1 MVGGAGVSAR
11 PGVCHAREVMDKR
24 FEELLLLYA
33 QENEKD
39 KREQIE
45 ATLWQ
50 EFGKV
55 KAVFV
60 MDMTGFSLLSHRHG
74 IVHYLSMVRRMQL
87 TTKPIVE
94 KFHGEVVKFEAD
106 NCFAMFDEPLSAVRA
121 AIALNA
127 AFFGMNVLT
136 EDEFDIRVAIG
147 IDYGDILLIGGPD
160 YFGNAINCA
169 SKMGEDIGGP
179 GEILVTA
186 TAFKQIPATA
196 GIQARKL
203 EIAFAGVP
211 VEVYSIEH

>member
-1 MVGGAGVSAR
+1 MN
-11 PGVCHAREVMDKR
+11 KR

-39 KREQIE
+39 KREKIE

-60 MDMTGFSLLSHRHG
+60 MDMSGFSLLSYRHG
-74 IVHYLSMVRRMQL
+74 IVHYLSIVRRMQL

-94 KFHGEVVKFEAD
+94 KYHGQVVKFEAD
-106 NCFAMFDEPLSAVRA
+106 NCFAMFDDPLSAVRA
-121 AIALNA
+121 AIALNT
-127 AFFGMNVLT
+127 AFFAMNVLT
-136 EDEFDIRVAIG
+136 EDEFDIRVSIG
-147 IDYGDILLIGGPD
+147 IDYGDVLLIGGPD
-160 YFGNAINCA
+160 YFGNSVNCA
-169 SKMGEDIGGP
+169 CKIGEDIGGP

-186 TAFKQIPATA
+186 TAFKQIPETA
-196 GIQARKL
+196 GIQGRKL
-203 EIAFAGVP
+203 ELAIAGVP